1 MIYKKL
7 VELLAE
13 QFSMEPDEFTEETT
27 FEDLGA
33 DSVDLVE
40 LSMSLEEEFGI
51 EEMGEEDISH
61 IRNVGNLLQY
71 LQSRLGEE

>member
-1 MIYKKL
+1 MIYEKVVKL
-7 VELLAE
+7 LSE
-13 QFSMEPDEFTEETT
+13 QFGMEPDEVNEDTS

-51 EEMGEEDISH
+51 DEMGEEDIASIH
-61 IRNVGNLLQY
+61 NVGDLVNY
-71 LQSRLGEE
+71 LQGKLGE

>member
-1 MIYKKL
+1 MIFKRI

-13 QFSMEPDEFTEETT
+13 QFSLDEEDITEDTSL
-27 FEDLGA
+27 EDLGA

-51 EEMGEEDISH
+51 DEMGEEEIASIH
-61 IRNVGNLLQY
+61 NVGDLVEYIAKQ
-71 LQSRLGEE
+71 GK